1 MGSLNI
7 SRLMFGSAYAAL
19 LAACQVAAPP
29 QPVSLLTETAAQ
41 DATSIAREELI
52 APKTIAF
59 TEAGVAALE
68 ARMVQYVAD
77 GNIYGIATRLVQGG
91 EIISDYKTGVMR
103 LEAQTPIADDTIYR
117 IYSMTKPMTGVAM
130 MMLWEKGAFSLDDPV
145 TEYVPEFEGLRVMD
159 GINED
164 GTPILV
170 DLTRPPTMRE
180 LMSHTAGFAYGL
192 RGDDPAN
199 RAFREREILRARDL
213 ETFIGRVAEVPLL
226 FQPGEAWSYSAAV
239 DIQGYIIEKISG
251 QSFGDFLQAQMF
263 EPLGMVDTAFA
274 VTPEKY
280 GRFSEVYGRDPE
292 SGALV
297 PVPFPEVQ
305 FTPETV
311 AFESG
316 GGGLTSTMNDY
327 ARFCQ
332 MLLNGGELDGIRI
345 LKPETIELMRTNVL
359 TDGIMLSSDGA
370 NQGDTRP
377 GIGFGLDL
385 GIITDA
391 EAVGQPYGE
400 GTYFWGGA
408 AGTWFWIDPEN
419 DLYFIGMIQTF
430 DREGPIGDIRA
441 VSADLVYAAMADET
455 VAVVP

>member
-1 MGSLNI
+1 MGKMAFRTL
-7 SRLMFGSAYAAL
+7 LAGSGCAAL
-19 LAACQVAAPP
+19 LAACQINAPP
-29 QPVSLLTETAAQ
+29 ETVSLLPETANS
-41 DATSIAREELI
+41 DAISVANTELV
-52 APKTIAF
+52 APDRLAF
-59 TEAGVAALE
+59 TEEGIAALE
-68 ARMVQYVAD
+68 ARMGQYVTD
-77 GNIYGIATRLVQGG
+77 KNVYGIATRLVHRDDV
-91 EIISDYKTGVMR
+91 ISDYRTGLIK
-103 LEAQTPIADDTIYR
+103 LEDQEPLGEDSIYR
-117 IYSMTKPMTGVAM
+117 IYSMTKPITGVAM
-130 MMLWEKGAFSLDDPV
+130 MMLWEDGAFSLDDPV
-145 TEYVPEFEGLRVMD
+145 TEYVPEFEGLRVLD
-159 GINED
+159 RINED
-164 GTPILV
+164 GTPVLV
-170 DLTRPPTMRE
+170 DLRRPPTMQE

-199 RAFREREILRARDL
+199 SAFREQKILRAPDL

-239 DIQGYIIEKISG
+239 DIQGYIIQKLSG
-251 QSFGDFLQAQMF
+251 QSFGDFLQTQMF
-263 EPLGMVDTAFA
+263 GPLGMVDTAFA

-280 GRFSEVYGRDPE
+280 GRFSEVYGRDPD

-297 PVPFPEVQ
+297 PVPYPEVQ

-327 ARFCQ
+327 TRFCQ
-332 MLLNGGELDGIRI
+332 MLLNGGELDGARI
-345 LKPETIELMRTNVL
+345 LKPETIALMRTNVL

-377 GIGFGLDL
+377 GIGFGLDF

-391 EAVGQPYGE
+391 ETVGQPYGE
-400 GTYFWGGA
+400 GSYFWGGA

-441 VSADLVYAAMADET
+441 VSADLVYAAKADET